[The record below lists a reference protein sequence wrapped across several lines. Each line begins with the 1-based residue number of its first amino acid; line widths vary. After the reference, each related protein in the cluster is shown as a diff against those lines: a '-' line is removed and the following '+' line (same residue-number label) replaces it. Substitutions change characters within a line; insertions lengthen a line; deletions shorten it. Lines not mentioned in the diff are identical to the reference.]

1 MDEKKIIRK
10 CAACNALKS
19 RDNFIKITVNKSK
32 EIKIMPDSKF
42 FGRSV
47 YICKNSECV
56 QKALKKN
63 RIYRILRVNPDKFP
77 EEKIRAVL
85 EN

>member
-1 MDEKKIIRK
+1 MDEQNIFRK
-10 CAACNALKS
+10 CIACNTLKS
-19 RDNFIKITVNKSK
+19 RDRLIKITINKAK
-32 EIKIMPDSKF
+32 EIQVMPDSKF
-42 FGRSV
+42 QGRSV

>member
-19 RDNFIKITVNKSK
+19 RDNFKKIIVKKSK

-47 YICKNSECV
+47 YICKNNDCI
-56 QKALKKN
+56 KNIFKKG
-63 RIYRILRVNPDKFP
+63 RIYKILRIKPDNIF

-85 EN
+85 EK

>member
-47 YICKNSECV
+47 YICKNNDCIKNIFK
-56 QKALKKN
+56 KAEYTK
-63 RIYRILRVNPDKFP
+63 Y
-77 EEKIRAVL
+77 
-85 EN
+85 